1 MLTIFLVEEEN
12 RLSGEVR
19 SWKKTD
25 TVSLRPIYTA
35 DSLSV
40 AMSFNSYVVQ
50 FSSNQRSA
58 SSEPSTFNC
67 WTLDLAHPFLMGKN
81 GLLTLIA
88 SIRRNNFPDVD
99 GINVDDLGRNYGSFE
114 HVLSLFFL
122 LLAVSSS
129 VN

>member
-1 MLTIFLVEEEN
+1 MLTVFLVEEEN

-67 WTLDLAHPFLMGKN
+67 
-81 GLLTLIA
+81 
-88 SIRRNNFPDVD
+88 
-99 GINVDDLGRNYGSFE
+99 
-114 HVLSLFFL
+114 
-122 LLAVSSS
+122 
-129 VN
+129 

>member
-1 MLTIFLVEEEN
+1 MLTVFLVEEEN

-25 TVSLRPIYTA
+25 TVSLRPIYSA

-67 WTLDLAHPFLMGKN
+67 
-81 GLLTLIA
+81 
-88 SIRRNNFPDVD
+88 
-99 GINVDDLGRNYGSFE
+99 
-114 HVLSLFFL
+114 
-122 LLAVSSS
+122 
-129 VN
+129 